1 MNLKKLFSDNGY
13 FVIDN
18 FIDQEIIDSLITY
31 LEKKEPT
38 IKVPYSDQAWG
49 YGNLLK
55 DSFIAKNI
63 KTKEIINLCQDIT
76 GLDSVINH
84 IICNRKPAF
93 IGPDYEWHREVFNSA
108 TFAPGASLENLRNN
122 WIQIYMPLLDEN
134 EANGGLQIVTNSHK
148 IDILNSEDI
157 VNTNFSHKRRV
168 TRESMIEATKRGD
181 ILPLNLKAGSL
192 LIFSSYLIHAS
203 PINLSPVDRLSL
215 VLQSAPIDF
224 LPNEEIYN
232 SEVEFRAN
240 FTVKSLFDA
249 IDKYGKSEKYS
260 SFKKSKN

>member
-157 VNTNFSHKRRV
+157 VNTNYSHKRRV
-168 TRESMIEATKRGD
+168 TRKSMVEATKNGD
-181 ILPLNLKAGSL
+181 ICSLNLKAGSL
-192 LIFSSYLIHAS
+192 LIFSSYLIHGS
-203 PINLSPVDRLSL
+203 PINLSTFDRLSI
-215 VLQSAPIDF
+215 VAQSAPSNFIPD
-224 LPNEEIYN
+224 NNIYD
-232 SEVEFRAN
+232 SEVAYRAN
-240 FTVKSLFDA
+240 FIKDSLLNA
-249 IDKYGKSEKYS
+249 IEKFADKDRYAT
-260 SFKKSKN
+260 FKKK